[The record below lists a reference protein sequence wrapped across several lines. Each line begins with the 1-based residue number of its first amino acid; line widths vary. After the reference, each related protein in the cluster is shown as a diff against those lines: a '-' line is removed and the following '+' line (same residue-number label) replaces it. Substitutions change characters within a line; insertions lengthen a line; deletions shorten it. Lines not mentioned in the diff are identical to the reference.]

1 MQDHQSSL
9 TALISAFGR
18 AYHSRF
24 DSPHIFDDSMA
35 HRLFREGEFALLG
48 RNMAAALPFFA
59 PQYADQQLNQEEAL
73 AIVMRNQSTPIT
85 LSRAKYTEDSLHAA
99 LADGVQQYVIL
110 GAGFDTYAFRKP
122 PTAQLHVFEVD
133 HPATQQDKRERIA
146 AFSPELP
153 DCLHFVPVDFTR
165 ERLVEKLLASPFSPN
180 QRSFF
185 SWLGVTYYL
194 PQDVV
199 QDTLRAIAQLA
210 PSGSTILFD
219 YLDPAAFDPAI
230 AAPRVQKM
238 LQVVARTGEP
248 MITGFDPQT
257 LAALLADLGWK
268 LEENL
273 APADIQARFF
283 QGQTHGYS
291 AFEHVHFARA
301 VVR

>member
-1 MQDHQSSL
+1 MQDHQPSL

-24 DSPHIFDDSMA
+24 DSPHIFDDFMA

-59 PQYADQQLNQEEAL
+59 PQYAAQQVDQDEAL

-110 GAGFDTYAFRKP
+110 GAGFDTFALRMP
-122 PTAQLHVFEVD
+122 PTTQLHVFEVD
-133 HPATQQDKRERIA
+133 HPATQQEKRERIA

-153 DCLHFVPVDFTR
+153 DCLHFVPIDFTR
-165 ERLVEKLLASPFSPN
+165 ERLTDILLESSFSPN
-180 QRSFF
+180 KRSFF
-185 SWLGVTYYL
+185 NWLGVTYYL

-210 PSGSTILFD
+210 PSGSTIVFD
-219 YLDPAAFDPAI
+219 YLDTDAFDPAK

-248 MITGFDPQT
+248 MQTGFDPQT
-257 LAALLADLGWK
+257 LGALLSDLGWE

-273 APADIQARFF
+273 APADIQTRFF
-283 QGQTHGYS
+283 QGQSNGYS
-291 AFEHVHFARA
+291 AFEHIHFARA
-301 VVR
+301 VVK